1 MDWRGPYQVIQRHKG
16 EYELRDPALND
27 PLFMSEHLL
36 EPYHVD
42 YDHSKP
48 IEVAVQDRSMVI
60 TESVLDVE
68 GCSYARSCLKLLI
81 KWADE
86 AEPQWR
92 LWNKTFL
99 QNRLCHEF
107 FWQKGRRHW
116 RTLMPTKFKQQF
128 LAAEA
133 QPVRVGAEPHRLRP
147 REPNPNQ
154 QPRHHRRRSR
164 EQPKE
169 PDPLQQAATTRLGRV
184 VRRPVQA
191 DM

>member
-1 MDWRGPYQVIQRHKG
+1 
-16 EYELRDPALND
+16 
-27 PLFMSEHLL
+27 LFISEHLL

-42 YDHSKP
+42 HDHSMP
-48 IEVAVQDRSMVI
+48 IEVAVLDRNI
-60 TESVLDVE
+60 AIIESVLDVE
-68 GCSYARSCLKLLI
+68 GCSYARSRLKLLI

-86 AEPQWR
+86 AEPQ
-92 LWNKTFL
+92 
-99 QNRLCHEF
+99 CHEF
-107 FWQKGRRHW
+107 FCQKGRRHW
-116 RTLMPTKFKQQF
+116 RTLMPKKFKQQF